1 MIYRNIK
8 YLVWRTKGKYM
19 LLTKTVNIRIIG
31 MTREY
36 YSQKMGIELHTD
48 DVVEVPVEFLNN
60 KSEKLVD
67 VVCDYCGKKYTTKW
81 YAYLN
86 GRKNF
91 PKDSCPNCRSEKT
104 RDVCMLKYGVD
115 NPTKAESVKQKYK
128 ETCLK
133 KYGVDNPMK
142 AEQTKEKAKQTNI
155 EKYGTTCA
163 LLNKEIKEKSKKT
176 LLEKY
181 GAETFMGSEKGQKIV
196 RATMQEKYG
205 VDKPFQNKDIKA
217 KAVATITERYGE
229 KGPLGNEEIREK
241 IYHTNIEKYGCENP
255 MRNEEV
261 KNRVANTNLE
271 KYGVKT
277 PFLMDDFAERRSASC
292 IERYGDRK
300 IPISKVQRH
309 LSELFKCEL
318 NAVIFGYY
326 ADLYFPDERI
336 IIEYDGKGHDLS
348 VVFGYMT
355 REDFECKEETR
366 QLTLINNG
374 YKVGRIVNS
383 KDRVVSDDEYINIK
397 NIIFEELNN
406 KDLFIYTIS

>member
-19 LLTKTVNIRIIG
+19 LLTKTVSIRIIG

-36 YSQKMGIELHTD
+36 YSEKMGVELHVD
-48 DVVEVPVEFLNN
+48 DVVEVPVEFLND
-60 KSEKLVD
+60 KSGKSVD
-67 VVCDYCGKKYTTKW
+67 VVCDYCGKEYTTKW
-81 YAYLN
+81 YTYLN

-91 PKDSCPNCRSEKT
+91 PKDSCPNCRNAKT

-115 NPTKAESVKQKYK
+115 NPIKAESVKQKYK

-133 KYGVDNPMK
+133 KYGVDNSMK
-142 AEQTKEKAKQTNI
+142 TEQTKEKVKQTNL
-155 EKYGTTCA
+155 EKFGTTCA
-163 LLNKEIKEKSKKT
+163 LLNEEIKEKSKKT

-181 GAETFMGSEKGQKIV
+181 G
-196 RATMQEKYG
+196 
-205 VDKPFQNKDIKA
+205 
-217 KAVATITERYGE
+217 
-229 KGPLGNEEIREK
+229 
-241 IYHTNIEKYGCENP
+241 CENP
-255 MRNEEV
+255 MWNEEV

-271 KYGVKT
+271 KYDVKT
-277 PFLMDDFAERRSASC
+277 PFLMDNFAERRSASC

-300 IPISKVQRH
+300 IPVSKVQCH

-336 IIEYDGKGHDLS
+336 IIEYDGKGHNLS
-348 VVFGYMT
+348 VIFGNMT
-355 REDFECKEETR
+355 REDFERKEEIR
-366 QLTLINNG
+366 QFTLIDNG

-383 KDRVVSDDEYINIK
+383 KDRIVSDDEYINIK